1 MHGGKPLDALAMR
14 LALFEPEI
22 PPNTG
27 TLLRLGACLGVPVD
41 IIEPC
46 GFPFSDRSFRRAGL
60 DYVEF
65 AQVKRHLEFSAFDA
79 WRKAEGHRLVLVE
92 TSGTLRHIDFAF
104 SPNDIIMVGRETSGT
119 PPEVETAC
127 DAVVRIPM
135 RPGLRSLNV
144 AIAASIVLSEALR
157 QTGGFL

>member
-1 MHGGKPLDALAMR
+1 MR

-27 TLLRLGACLGVPVD
+27 TMLRLGACLGVPVD

-46 GFPFSDRSFRRAGL
+46 GFPFSDRSFKRAGL
-60 DYVEF
+60 DYVDF
-65 AQVKRHLEFSAFDA
+65 AEVKRHIEFAAFNA
-79 WRKAEGHRLVLVE
+79 WRQAEGYRLVLVE
-92 TSGTLRHIDFAF
+92 TTGTLRHIDFAY
-104 SPNDIIMVGRETSGT
+104 SPKDIIMLGRETSGT
-119 PPEVETAC
+119 PPEVEAAC

-135 RPGLRSLNV
+135 KPGLRSLNV
-144 AIAASIVLSEALR
+144 ATAAAIVLSEALR